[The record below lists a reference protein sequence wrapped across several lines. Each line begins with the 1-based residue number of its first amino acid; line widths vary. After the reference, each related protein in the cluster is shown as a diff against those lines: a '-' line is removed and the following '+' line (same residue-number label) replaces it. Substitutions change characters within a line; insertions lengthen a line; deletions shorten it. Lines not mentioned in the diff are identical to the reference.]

1 MAYATEAEL
10 EAILLVPTTFFG
22 AGTPIT
28 TTMVTAILAQYS
40 LMLDGMTGRSAG
52 YYGSDTTCPEWV
64 NSAVLQVAAARIEA
78 KIVGE
83 SFTTQQAA
91 ALMEKLVGKLPSQRE
106 TDLTPSFNQN
116 IPSSAGNFLGTSN
129 ASYDS

>member
-22 AGTPIT
+22 ASTPIT
-28 TTMVTAILAQYS
+28 TTMVTAILEQYS
-40 LMLDGMTGRSAG
+40 LMVDGLTGKTAG
-52 YYGSDTTCPEWV
+52 YYGAETTCPEWV

-78 KIVGE
+78 KIE
-83 SFTTQQAA
+83 NKTFTTQDGV
-91 ALMEKLVGKLPSQRE
+91 ALMEKLVAKPPSQRE
-106 TDLTPSFNQN
+106 TDLRPSFKQN
-116 IPSSAGNFLGTSN
+116 IPSSASNWAGANN